1 MKIDNKLKSPK
12 VVGFDIDDTL
22 IHSELVFNLAH
33 GMLDKDKEKWRS
45 SELFRII
52 EEKHLDC
59 VFAHFKSYIMELL
72 AWYLKKGVSVFLITA
87 RTYIDKTTDFLF
99 DMIKRELM
107 SKYDINDTHLKNLN
121 EILYVGSVST
131 DSKYTYSKTS
141 SLVSNKV
148 DIFFG
153 DSDLDMDS
161 AQEAGILAVRVER
174 LRTDFF
180 EYSPGKYSEYI
191 FSANRELI
199 KTKGLNK

>member
-1 MKIDNKLKSPK
+1 MKIDDKIKSPK

-33 GMLDKDKEKWRS
+33 GKLDKDKEKWRS

-59 VFAHFKSYIMELL
+59 VFAHFKSYVMKLL

-87 RTYIDKTTDFLF
+87 RTHIDKNTDFLF
-99 DMIKRELM
+99 EMIRRELIC
-107 SKYDINDTHLKNLN
+107 KYNINDTHLKNLN
-121 EILYVGSVST
+121 KILYVGAIST
-131 DSKYTYSKTS
+131 DSRYAYSKTS

-174 LRTDFF
+174 LGTDFF
-180 EYSPGKYSEYI
+180 GYSPGKYNEYV
-191 FSANRELI
+191 FSANCELI
-199 KTKGLNK
+199 KTKGLNS